1 MLDLRIL
8 ATALLVSPVHA
19 GPSQAQDIY
28 YELDGGVVSG
38 GLYADE
44 IMALPVHELS
54 TNTAVTEGVQ
64 HFEGPL
70 MRDVLA
76 LLRPEGGEVVTLSAL
91 NGYEIDI
98 PMEDFHRFDVILA
111 WRMNGQTLHPR
122 DKGPYWIVY
131 PRDQHQELQDIRYD
145 TRWVWQLNRI
155 EIR

>member
-1 MLDLRIL
+1 MFTHRIIA
-8 ATALLVSPVHA
+8 ATLLILPFSA
-19 GPSQAQDIY
+19 ASQAQDIY

-38 GLYADE
+38 ELYADA
-44 IMALPVHELS
+44 IMELPVHELS
-54 TNTAVTEGVQ
+54 TSTAVTEGIQ
-64 HFEGPL
+64 HFEGHL

-76 LLRPEGGEVVTLSAL
+76 LLRREEGEVVTLGAL

-98 PMEDFHRFDVILA
+98 PMRDFHRFDVILA

-145 TRWVWQLNRI
+145 IRWIWQLNRI

>member
-1 MLDLRIL
+1 M
-8 ATALLVSPVHA
+8 AAALLMSPVLA
-19 GPSQAQDIY
+19 SPSQAQDIY

-38 GLYADE
+38 GLYADA
-44 IMALPVHELS
+44 IMELPVHELF

-70 MRDVLA
+70 MRDVLGE
-76 LLRPEGGEVVTLSAL
+76 LRREEGELVILGAL
-91 NGYEIDI
+91 NGYEIEV
-98 PMEDFHRFDVILA
+98 PMEDFHRFDVVLA
-111 WRMNGQTLHPR
+111 HSMNGERLSPR